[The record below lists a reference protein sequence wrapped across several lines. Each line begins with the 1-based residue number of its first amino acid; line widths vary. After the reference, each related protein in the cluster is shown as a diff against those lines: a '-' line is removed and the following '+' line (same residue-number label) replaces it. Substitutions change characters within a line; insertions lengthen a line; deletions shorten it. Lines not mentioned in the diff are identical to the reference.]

1 MKRKSY
7 IALIILVLLFS
18 LSACGKDKEKEV
30 ADTYSEDFDKLYS
43 DIGELKTHSD
53 TVSGIVTYTWEE
65 AGPDKTKRELSNLIA
80 FDTSTPETSMDY
92 CDIAYFIEGNT
103 TIDYRFGE
111 FTAADKAKVD
121 AIVIEYQTSYN
132 ELSSLDAAILSE
144 LKEFKNKHNEKH
156 PEGVSALTD
165 YYTETS
171 SYANLALNPTGSL
184 MDYMDNVSTFKTSI
198 DSLKKAA
205 DLAK

>member
-1 MKRKSY
+1 MKRKS
-7 IALIILVLLFS
+7 ILSLIILVILFS

-53 TVSGIVTYTWEE
+53 TVTGIVTFTWEE
-65 AGPDKTKRELSNLIA
+65 AGPDRTKGVLSNLIA
-80 FDTSTPETSMDY
+80 FDTSSPETSMAY
-92 CDIAYFIEGNT
+92 CDIGAFIEGNT
-103 TIDYRFGE
+103 TIDYNFGE
-111 FTAADKAKVD
+111 FTPADKEKVD
-121 AIVIEYQTSYN
+121 AIIIEYQTSYN
-132 ELSSLDAAILSE
+132 ELSTLDASILTE

-156 PEGVSALTD
+156 PEGVAALTE

-171 SYANLALNPTGSL
+171 SYASLALNPTGSL

-198 DSLKKAA
+198 DSLKKTA